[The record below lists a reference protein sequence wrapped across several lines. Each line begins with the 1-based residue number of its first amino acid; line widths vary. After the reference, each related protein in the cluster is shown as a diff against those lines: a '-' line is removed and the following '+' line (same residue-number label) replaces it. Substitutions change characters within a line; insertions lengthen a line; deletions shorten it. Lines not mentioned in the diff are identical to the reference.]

1 MRRSTRS
8 GLSVLL
14 LALMAAQPALAF
26 DYPLSPEAIR
36 EAYFL
41 GKQSLEKRQE
51 FFQQYKHSLPVPET
65 GPQVGL
71 IEVRTPFTFIA
82 DEVASAGPNYHAEDA
97 QQEFLGKP
105 GHFRVHVEI
114 YFTAT
119 YPGANDTAATL
130 GKFWEDF
137 TIHLKQK
144 AEIPSLKVVGE
155 PIYSD
160 QTISGY
166 IGARIDVDYDVKKID
181 PGAATTIEV
190 DTPDGQQ
197 VETIFDLS
205 QLR

>member
-1 MRRSTRS
+1 MRRSGRS
-8 GLSVLL
+8 GLSILL
-14 LALMAAQPALAF
+14 LVLTAAQPALAF

-41 GKQSLEKRQE
+41 GKQNADRRQE
-51 FFQQYKHSLPVPET
+51 FLRPYKHSLPVPET

-71 IEVRTPFTFIA
+71 IEVQTPFTFVA
-82 DEVASAGPNYHAEDA
+82 EQVASRHGNYHAQEA
-97 QQEFLGKP
+97 EQEFLGKR

-119 YPGANDTAATL
+119 YPAANDTAASL

-144 AEIPSLKVVGE
+144 EEIPSLKVVGQ

-166 IGARIDVDYDVKKID
+166 MGALIDVDYDVKKID
-181 PGAATTIEV
+181 PGAATTVEV
-190 DTPDGQQ
+190 DAPDGQQ
-197 VETIFDLS
+197 VETTFDLL

>member
-1 MRRSTRS
+1 MKPLIRPAFSI
-8 GLSVLL
+8 LL
-14 LALMAAQPALAF
+14 IALFATQPNFAF

-41 GKQSLEKRQE
+41 GKQNPERRQA
-51 FFQQYKHSLPVPET
+51 FLQPYKHSLPVPES

-71 IEVRTPFTFIA
+71 IEVETPFVFIA
-82 DEVASAGPNYHAEDA
+82 EQVSATGTDYHAQDA
-97 QQEFLGKP
+97 EQEFLGKP

-119 YPGANDTAATL
+119 YPGANDTAESL

-144 AEIPSLKVVGE
+144 AEIPALKVSGE

-166 IGARIDVDYDVKKID
+166 MGAKIDVDYNVKKID
-181 PGAATTIEV
+181 PGALTTIEV
-190 DTPDGQQ
+190 DTPDGQD

-205 QLR
+205 QLK